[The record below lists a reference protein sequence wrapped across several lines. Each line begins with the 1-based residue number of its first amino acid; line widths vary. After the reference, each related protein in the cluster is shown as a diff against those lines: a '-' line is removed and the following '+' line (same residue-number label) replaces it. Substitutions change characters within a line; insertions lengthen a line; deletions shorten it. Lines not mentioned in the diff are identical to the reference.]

1 MTFPNKVCTQ
11 EESESVTKARTE
23 QVYNYPEKVMSN
35 RKRKPTASAKMIFLK
50 LMFVNWNILSPFQQV
65 SLDYYSKEVN
75 EFQEKVKSETQFELV
90 HKIKFT

>member
-1 MTFPNKVCTQ
+1 MTFLDKVGTQ

-50 LMFVNWNILSPFQQV
+50 LMFVN
-65 SLDYYSKEVN
+65 
-75 EFQEKVKSETQFELV
+75 
-90 HKIKFT
+90 